1 MLVVALNT
9 EHRKCKVPAVT
20 LNAASPFNITMTLL
34 CLRQKKKDFSSIYCY
49 TLQMKFRYSTEE
61 RTFSNFFFMGYKQY
75 LIW

>member
-34 CLRQKKKDFSSIYCY
+34 CLRQKKKKTSAA
-49 TLQMKFRYSTEE
+49 STVILY
-61 RTFSNFFFMGYKQY
+61 R
-75 LIW
+75 